1 MSPKTTAT
9 VTDVLKTISDDKSLV
24 LFNTIALSNGDV
36 DICISTLE
44 LTRKQYY
51 SRLSA
56 LLKAG
61 LVKRERGKYS
71 LTTFG
76 IIVYN
81 TQETIG
87 KAADQYW
94 KLKAI
99 DSIRTSGKGV
109 LRQEQ
114 FHTIIDKLITNQ
126 EIKNILFKQI
136 KEKPHIHE
144 TEINQISP
152 LNLYHKKNN
161 GPKYEDASYYKAR
174 ALIDLGNYQEAITYL
189 DKALAIDP
197 IPRIISRVLTRDA
210 VKRIRICTNLFRR
223 PFNPP
228 GYLMEDL
235 PADDMVAFNVRR
247 RPTAEYFR
255 SLGLGELCVDAWCN
269 QDYALARMWGGEL
282 ERSKTIAAGSEY
294 CDFRWKKM
302 QSA

>member
-24 LFNTIALSNGDV
+24 LFNAIALSNGDT
-36 DICISTLE
+36 DICISALE

-61 LVKRERGKYS
+61 LVHRERGKYS

-99 DSIRTSGKGV
+99 DSIRAAGNGV
-109 LRQEQ
+109 LPQEQ

-136 KEKPHIHE
+136 KEKPRIFD

-152 LNLYHKKNN
+152 LNLYNN
-161 GPKYEDASYYKAR
+161 R
-174 ALIDLGNYQEAITYL
+174 AFPD
-189 DKALAIDP
+189 
-197 IPRIISRVLTRDA
+197 V
-210 VKRIRICTNLFRR
+210 
-223 PFNPP
+223 
-228 GYLMEDL
+228 
-235 PADDMVAFNVRR
+235 
-247 RPTAEYFR
+247 
-255 SLGLGELCVDAWCN
+255 
-269 QDYALARMWGGEL
+269 
-282 ERSKTIAAGSEY
+282 
-294 CDFRWKKM
+294 
-302 QSA
+302 